1 MGLDLDLCGLGKA
14 LEEIGG
20 LGVLHVKVERSQ
32 NLLLHINNLRAFE
45 VQLGA
50 LAGFS
55 LGSSLGKEWGTD
67 ILAGGRVVS
76 DVGEV
81 AEVRIVALFVLA
93 PKHEGRHPHSCTVK

>member
-1 MGLDLDLCGLGKA
+1 M
-14 LEEIGG
+14 
-20 LGVLHVKVERSQ
+20 LHVKVERSQ

-45 VQLGA
+45 VQLGT
-50 LAGFS
+50 LAGFSLGFS